1 MKADEV
7 ERTLLTIVDCL
18 NRQKRK
24 ECKRNCIRCEVG
36 LSGDQVIEA
45 LETSIKAVNYLKL
58 RVNESKK

>member
-7 ERTLLTIVDCL
+7 ERTLLSIVDCL

-24 ECKRNCIRCEVG
+24 ECERNCPRCDVAI
-36 LSGDQVIEA
+36 SGDKVIEA
-45 LETSIKAVNYLKL
+45 LETSIKAVNYLKM